1 MKTTQLKRQLND
13 KQLSMIAIG
22 GSIAT
27 GLFLA
32 TGLAIHQAGALG
44 ALMAYGLMGVM
55 MYFLMTSLG
64 ELSAKYPSTG
74 SFYLYGEKFVSPS
87 FGFALGVN
95 YWFNWAITLAAEL
108 AASSMVMKFWFPHS
122 HAVTW
127 SILFLSVLF
136 LMNVFSVK
144 WFGKTEYW
152 LSWLK
157 ILVII
162 VFVITGLALVFGFIG
177 DKAPGFHNWQ
187 NPDTAFHGGAL
198 SILGVFLV
206 AGFSFQGSE
215 LIGIAAGESQS
226 PKTMI
231 PKSIKTIF
239 WRIVLFYMATIFV
252 IGLLIPYSSP
262 QLLQADIASSPFTI
276 IFKQAGLWHA
286 ASFVNL
292 TILIA
297 ILSAG
302 NSSMYASS
310 RMLWYMAKRKDLP
323 QIFGNLNKKGAPY
336 IALIA
341 TALIGMLAFL
351 SSRFGGGKVY
361 VWLISAS
368 GLSGFITWLGIAL
381 CHYRFRKSYVKQG
394 GTVSNLPYRAKL
406 FPFGPIFAFILCV
419 IVIVGQ
425 DFQNLF
431 ATPID
436 WQGIIITYLS
446 VVLFI
451 TLWLL
456 HKFQRASQANN
467 SAARH

>member
-1 MKTTQLKRQLND
+1 MKTTQLKRQLNS

-44 ALMAYGLMGVM
+44 ALIAYGLMGIMV
-55 MYFLMTSLG
+55 YFLMTSLG
-64 ELSAKYPSTG
+64 EISAKHPSTG

-108 AASSMVMKFWFPHS
+108 AASAMVMKFWFPHS

-127 SILFLSVLF
+127 SVIFLSALF
-136 LMNVFSVK
+136 LMNIFSVK
-144 WFGKTEYW
+144 LFGKTEYW

-162 VFVITGLALVFGFIG
+162 FFVITGLALVFGFIG
-177 DKAPGFHNWQ
+177 DKAPGFDNWL
-187 NPDTAFHGGAL
+187 NPDTAFHGGGLA
-198 SILGVFLV
+198 ILGVFLV

-215 LIGIAAGESQS
+215 LVGVAAGESEN

-231 PKSIKTIF
+231 PKAIKSIF
-239 WRIVLFYMATIFV
+239 WRIILFYMATIFI
-252 IGLLIPYSSP
+252 IGLLIPYSSH
-262 QLLQADIASSPFTI
+262 QLLQTDIASSPFTI

-310 RMLWYMAKRKDLP
+310 RMLWYMAKRNDLP
-323 QIFGNLNKKGAPY
+323 RVFGRLNKKGAPY
-336 IALIA
+336 VALIA

-368 GLSGFITWLGIAL
+368 GLSGFITWFGIAL
-381 CHYRFRKSYVKQG
+381 CHYRFRKNYIRQG
-394 GTVSNLPYRAKL
+394 GAINDLPYRAKL
-406 FPFGPIFAFILCV
+406 FPFGPIFALLLCV
-419 IVIVGQ
+419 LVIVGQ
-425 DFQNLF
+425 DFQDLLK
-431 ATPID
+431 APID
-436 WQGIIITYLS
+436 WQGMIITYLGLA
-446 VVLFI
+446 LFI
-451 TLWLL
+451 LLWLA
-456 HKFQRASQANN
+456 HKLQRAHQANN